1 MLRWQSIPED
11 NTDSGEIRRLG
22 IAMNVIDLLDLVRR
36 GESSTIVFVREGT
49 SSQTLAFAMAALL
62 NLDGG
67 FILLGVEED
76 GTVVGLE
83 RDARK
88 VEAWVMEVAH
98 IDVQPA
104 SVPHFEVLEVE
115 SGLAVGV
122 VSIPGF
128 APDKPYKAQCGEN
141 WLTPVRVGATSRLAT
156 RDEEQRL
163 FQDSGCLRYGLKPV
177 IGTRVVDLDRRRV
190 DDYLGRVSGG
200 TCQVAG
206 SDEELETL
214 LSNLEFATDAS
225 GRTTPTVDG
234 MLLFGRNPGR
244 FLPQSGLRAICYQG
258 TEPDYAVRADENI
271 KGSLVPLGSRDVPM
285 VEPGIVDRA
294 WDFVLRNTERE
305 VRFEGAR
312 RLERLPYP
320 EAAVREVLVNAL
332 VHRDYTITGTD
343 VTLSIFSDR
352 LEIESPGRLPN
363 NVTVERMK
371 VGLRYARNQTLVN
384 VMRDYNYVEAR
395 GMGIRNKVIPLMRA
409 HNGTEPELLD
419 EEYRFTVRLWSSDI
433 RS

>member
-1 MLRWQSIPED
+1 
-11 NTDSGEIRRLG
+11 
-22 IAMNVIDLLDLVRR
+22 MNVIDLLDLVRR
-36 GESSTIVFVREGT
+36 GESSTIEFMGEDT
-49 SSQTLAFAMAALL
+49 SSRTLAFAMAALL

-67 FILLGVEED
+67 LILLGVEED
-76 GTVVGLE
+76 GSVHGLE
-83 RDARK
+83 RDSRK

-104 SVPHFEVLEVE
+104 SVPKFDVVEVE

-122 VSIPGF
+122 ISIPKF

-141 WLTPVRVGATSRLAT
+141 WLTPVRVGSTNRLAI
-156 RDEEQRL
+156 REEEQRL
-163 FQDSGCLRYGLKPV
+163 FQDSGRLRYGLKPV
-177 IGTRVVDLDRRRV
+177 TSTRVVDLDQRRIN
-190 DDYLGRVSGG
+190 DYLGRVIGDK
-200 TCQVAG
+200 CQVAG

-214 LSNLEFATDAS
+214 LANLEFATDAS

-234 MLLFGRNPGR
+234 MLLFGLNPGR
-244 FLPQSGLRAICYQG
+244 FVPQSGIRAICYQG
-258 TEPDYAVRADENI
+258 TEPDSAVCADENI
-271 KGSLVPLGSRDVPM
+271 KGPLVPLGSQDVPM

-305 VRFEGAR
+305 VHFEGAR
-312 RLERLPYP
+312 RERLPYP
-320 EAAVREVLVNAL
+320 ESAVREVLVNAL
-332 VHRDYTITGTD
+332 VHRDYTIAGTD

-371 VGLRYARNQTLVN
+371 AGLRCARNQTLVN

-419 EEYRFTVRLWSSDI
+419 EEHGFTVRLWSSDI